1 MWKQSVGSRWR
12 SSGNCICAT
21 IQIQV
26 VSCPELLW
34 FLDSKTKTI
43 TYLAEQNL
51 YHYCII
57 ITIINPYL
65 FGWTGPF
72 KFKVT
77 KSLPLSDQAVSSST
91 QHNYELWNYESMR
104 NCGIVGLYIFKHCK
118 ENIKFQIP
126 NDIDAADAVFTYRIT
141 TVLQYWVLSTA
152 FLVAFLQQITASIQ
166 ILILI
171 HRVIHCSLP
180 PDVSISMQ
188 WVHLLVWF
196 LKMRHLRW
204 RTLWRPF
211 WVKFEFKTQDCQDCR
226 LDSLTNW
233 CAVTGLDSKR

>member
-51 YHYCII
+51 YHYCI
-57 ITIINPYL
+57 TIIIHICL
-65 FGWTGPF
+65 GGPDHSSL
-72 KFKVT
+72 
-77 KSLPLSDQAVSSST
+77 KSLPLSDQAVRSST
-91 QHNYELWNYESMR
+91 QHNYELWIMKLWVYEKLWH
-104 NCGIVGLYIFKHCK
+104 CGIVHFQTLQRKY
-118 ENIKFQIP
+118 QIP
-126 NDIDAADAVFTYRIT
+126 NTKWYWCCWCCIYLLYYYST
-141 TVLQYWVLSTA
+141 TVLSTV

-171 HRVIHCSLP
+171 HRVIHRSLP